1 MKLRNIIVVS
11 FSLALL
17 TCFIFSTFAHAADFG
32 IGKSSLTD
40 AQAAGLEAARA
51 AEAAIDGPA
60 KLVLVFN
67 EGALAENAEDLLAGV
82 AQVFDSSITYGSNG
96 YAVIAGDTSDA
107 TVAIL
112 AVSAN
117 DISVSIATAE
127 ANAPEEDRPC
137 GQAIGRS
144 LAEAYAA
151 AEDQGKFLLL
161 LGDCHVPRDNDVVLG
176 VRDVLGDDVT
186 ALGAAA
192 LGGHTYI
199 QGEVVQKSN
208 VGILVSGPFEC
219 GYSLK
224 QDMSEEGLIESAR
237 EALTESL
244 RGKPEAATIILIFD
258 CGGRRGAMLKN
269 GNFEDE
275 LAAMQEVA
283 GDTPLFGFYGSGEIG
298 RPVGEPSKGVGYH
311 IGAGA
316 ILVE

>member
-1 MKLRNIIVVS
+1 MKSRQMFMVS
-11 FSLALL
+11 ISLVFLS
-17 TCFIFSTFAHAADFG
+17 CFMFFTFAHADDFG
-32 IGKSSLTD
+32 IGKSTLTD
-40 AQAAGLEAARA
+40 AEAAGLEAAQA
-51 AEAAIDGPA
+51 AKAALDGPA

-67 EGALAENAEDLLAGV
+67 EGSLAENADDLLAGV
-82 AQVFDSSITYGSNG
+82 AQVFDSSIIYGSNG

-112 AVSAN
+112 AVSAD
-117 DISVSIATAE
+117 DISVAVATAE
-127 ANAPEEDRPC
+127 ANAPEDDRPC

-144 LAEAYAA
+144 LAEAYDA

-199 QGEVVQKSN
+199 QGEVVRKAN

-224 QDMSEEGLIESAR
+224 QDMSEEGLIGSAR
-237 EALTESL
+237 QAMSEAL
-244 RGKPEAATIILIFD
+244 RGKPEAATIVLVFD
-258 CGGRRGAMLKN
+258 CGGRRGAMIKN

-275 LAAMQEVA
+275 LATMQDVA
-283 GDTPLFGFYGSGEIG
+283 GDIPLFGFYGSGEIG
-298 RPVGEPSKGVGYH
+298 RPVDEPSKGVGYH
-311 IGAGA
+311 IGTGA
-316 ILVE
+316 VLVE